1 MLTAF
6 LLLLGLYGAFVVAL
20 YVFQRGMMYVPDRNR
35 PDPVA
40 SGASDMAAVEVRTED
55 GLSLTGWYKPA
66 APGRRTLV
74 YFHGNA
80 GNIGDRGG
88 KVRPFLD
95 AGLGVLLAGYRG
107 YGGNPGSPSEDGF
120 YADARAWLGHLDSIG
135 VVAAD
140 IVLYGESLGTGVAV
154 QMAHERAKAGRA
166 VAAVVLEAPFSS
178 MGAAAQIHYPYVPA
192 YWLVRDKF
200 DSIAKIADVAAP
212 VFVFHGEAD
221 RVVPSRLGKRLF
233 EAAREPKDSLWL
245 PRAAHNDLYDHGAAQ
260 AILNFLARYAGR

>member
-1 MLTAF
+1 MLTTF

-35 PDPVA
+35 PDPA
-40 SGASDMAAVEVRTED
+40 TSGASDLATVEVRTED

-88 KVRPFLD
+88 KVRPYLD
-95 AGLGVLLAGYRG
+95 AGMGVLLAGYRG
-107 YGGNPGSPSEDGF
+107 YGGNPGKPSEDGF
-120 YADARAWLGHLDSIG
+120 YADGRAWLGHLDSVGIA
-135 VVAAD
+135 AAD

-154 QMAHERAKAGRA
+154 QMAHERAKAGKA
-166 VAAVVLEAPFSS
+166 VAAVILEAPFSS

-200 DSIAKIADVAAP
+200 DSIAKIAEVGAP

-233 EAAREPKDSLWL
+233 EAAREPKESLWL

-260 AILNFLARYAGR
+260 AILGFLARYTGK